1 MLIDEINSIIDDF
14 FELSKDSIRYLAL
27 NKNSMQVFSSF
38 IKQDC
43 IVVDLL
49 NPQVKISPISPFM
62 SLLKEQNLSR
72 EQIHP
77 YTYSL
82 QESCFASYFETG
94 DSGFRNDIIIIEE
107 IVVLIAI
114 S

>member
-14 FELSKDSIRYLAL
+14 FEYSKDSIRYLAL

-62 SLLKEQNLSR
+62 SLLKE
-72 EQIHP
+72 
-77 YTYSL
+77 
-82 QESCFASYFETG
+82 
-94 DSGFRNDIIIIEE
+94 
-107 IVVLIAI
+107 
-114 S
+114 